1 MAALDPSITVAVVG
15 AGAMG
20 QGIAQV
26 AAQAGHPVLV
36 VDTRPGAAQAA
47 VESIARALTALV
59 EKGKRTAAERDATV
73 DRLRAVNGLS
83 DLAPAGLVVEAI
95 VEDLDVKR
103 RLFAE
108 LEGIVGADAILA
120 TNTSSLSV
128 AAIGAG
134 VRRPERLA
142 GLHFFNPAPLMALVE
157 IVSGL
162 ATDVTVLDT
171 LFDTAK
177 AWGKSPVRCRSTP
190 GFIVNRVARP
200 FYAEG
205 LRLVQEQAADP
216 ATIDAVVR
224 EAGGFRM
231 GPFELMDLI
240 GHDVN
245 FAVTRSVHAAY
256 FGDPRFQPSLIQQ
269 ELVEAGRLGRKTGRG
284 FYDHSP
290 GAAKPVPCS
299 AEPGA
304 KPQRVTVQGDLGPAA
319 SLVGLL
325 HEAGIAVEEAPGPGV
340 LVVDGVTLA
349 LTDGRTATARAAE
362 EGIAPLVLFDLALDY
377 TKATRVALA
386 PADGTPAKALAIA
399 AGLFQALGKAV
410 SVIDDAPGLVVMRTV
425 AMLANEAADATMQG
439 VASAADI
446 DIAMTKGVNYPLGPL
461 AWADRI
467 GLPHVLAVLD
477 ALARTYGEDRYRA
490 SALLRRRISAAQIA
504 QIPSPPRGEGQGEGG
519 ASRGSASG
527 GHSSFTTDSTP
538 RIPLTPTLS
547 PGGRG
552 GNKDLPA

>member
-1 MAALDPSITVAVVG
+1 MAALDPSVTVAVVG

-26 AAQAGHPVLV
+26 AAQTGHPVLL

-73 DRLRAVNGLS
+73 DRLRAVNGLP

-108 LEGIVGADAILA
+108 LESIVGADAILA

-128 AAIGAG
+128 TAIGAG
-134 VRRPERLA
+134 VQRPERLA

-162 ATDVTVLDT
+162 ATDPAVLDT

-216 ATIDAVVR
+216 ATIDAVAR

-290 GAAKPVPCS
+290 GVAKPVPRT
-299 AEPGA
+299 AEPAA
-304 KPQRVTVQGDLGPAA
+304 KPQRVAVQGDLGPAA

-325 HEAGIAVEEAPGPGV
+325 REAGIAVEEAAGPGV

-362 EGIAPLVLFDLALDY
+362 DGIAPLVLFDLALDY
-377 TKATRVALA
+377 AKATRVALA
-386 PADGTPAKALAIA
+386 PADGTPSEAVAVA

-425 AMLANEAADATMQG
+425 AMLANEAADAAMQG

-446 DIAMTKGVNYPLGPL
+446 DTAMTKGVNYPLGPL

-490 SALLRRRISAAQIA
+490 SALLRRRIAGSQIP
-504 QIPSPPRGEGQGEGG
+504 QLEIPSPPWGEGQGEGG
-519 ASRGSASG
+519 GAAWLRKQRTLQLHHRLHAA
-527 GHSSFTTDSTP
+527 HP
-538 RIPLTPTLS
+538 PHPNPL
-547 PGGRG
+547 PGGERG
-552 GNKDLPA
+552 